1 MFKGDDNLITLVS
14 KSLYNVKQFRG
25 LSSDVTA
32 NKHLPNAHGV
42 MECTNHKL
50 KNGDELAIMDGSQDV
65 YLYDEENMVWIKQ

>member
-1 MFKGDDNLITLVS
+1 MFKGDDNLITLVG

-50 KNGDELAIMDGSQDV
+50 KNGDELYCMDNGDT